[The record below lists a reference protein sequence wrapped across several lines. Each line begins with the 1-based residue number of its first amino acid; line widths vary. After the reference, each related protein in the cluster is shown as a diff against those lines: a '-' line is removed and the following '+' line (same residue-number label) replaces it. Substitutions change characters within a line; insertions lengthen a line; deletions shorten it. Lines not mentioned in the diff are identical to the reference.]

1 MKGGRFAFLILL
13 LMIFIGCS
21 SGPIKRISYVSL
33 DKPKGEILANEGKAV
48 EFSKFLFGISQ
59 TPAGVYPYLK
69 EAEIQSGSP
78 VLRNVDVVM
87 RAGFC
92 LLPLPPVFCVTRY
105 SVIVEND
112 PIQTVR

>member
-1 MKGGRFAFLILL
+1 MKRIRFAILILL
-13 LMIFIGCS
+13 PMIFIGCS
-21 SGPIKRISYVSL
+21 SGTVKRISYVSL
-33 DKPKGEILANEGKAV
+33 DKPKGGILANEGKAV
-48 EFSKFLFGISQ
+48 EFSEFLFGISQ

-69 EAEIQSGSP
+69 EAEIRSGSS

-105 SVIVEND
+105 SVVVGND
-112 PIQTVR
+112 SIQTVP